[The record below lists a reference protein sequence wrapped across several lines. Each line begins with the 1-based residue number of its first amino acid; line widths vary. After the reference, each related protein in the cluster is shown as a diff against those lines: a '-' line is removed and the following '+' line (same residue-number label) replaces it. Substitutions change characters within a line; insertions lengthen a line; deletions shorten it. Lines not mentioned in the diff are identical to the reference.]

1 MTNIIEL
8 LESNGARLS
17 SSMVGEII
25 SQYSLSQQEGNTI
38 LQVNSYISIY

>member
-1 MTNIIEL
+1 MTNLVDL

-17 SSMVGEII
+17 SSMIGEII

-38 LQVNSYISIY
+38 LQVNIFIF